1 MKNQVM
7 SLDVHQETQLKRS
20 DGPTLLVL
28 EEKIKKLL
36 EQVEMLGE
44 AGKVDEAEERFVEDA
59 KDHIDVQGFNVYHK
73 IDSLS
78 FDRGHTLL
86 IKVKPKNINN

>member
-1 MKNQVM
+1 MAG
-7 SLDVHQETQLKRS
+7 

-59 KDHIDVQGFNVYHK
+59 KNHIDVQGFNVYHK
-73 IDSLS
+73 IDSLRYVRS
-78 FDRGHTLL
+78 LS
-86 IKVKPKNINN
+86 

>member
-1 MKNQVM
+1 MAG
-7 SLDVHQETQLKRS
+7 

-28 EEKIKKLL
+28 EEKNKKLL

-73 IDSLS
+73 IDSLRPQL
-78 FDRGHTLL
+78 D
-86 IKVKPKNINN
+86 NIIITKRSKSSSLSIGA